1 MHFLINLNIE
11 LYDLEIPL
19 WGIYSEYLKAET
31 QTDISITMLI
41 ASLFTMAQKVE
52 TIQMLIDG

>member
-1 MHFLINLNIE
+1 LNTE

-19 WGIYSEYLKAET
+19 WGIYSKYLKAGT

-41 ASLFTMAQKVE
+41 VSLFTMAKKVE
-52 TIQMLIDG
+52 TTQMLIDG